1 MFDSLLIKLQTSRLA
16 TLLKGD
22 TNTCFPVNIAKVL
35 RTPNLKH
42 ICERL
47 LQSFDLFMA
56 GDLSTSEI
64 DERRY
69 LE

>member
-1 MFDSLLIKLQTSRLA
+1 MFDSLLIKLQTLRLA
-16 TLLKGD
+16 TLKGD

>member
-16 TLLKGD
+16 TLKGD
-22 TNTCFPVNIAKVL
+22 TSTCFPVNIAKVL